1 MGMERE
7 HLEAEMAVDEEILEI
22 EIDAVLVEEEGLET
36 GTENAIVASEVVV
49 DVLMEAITEMA
60 EVVIEDIEG
69 ILEEIAKNIHDGMIV
84 IVDQEVDHIS
94 CTNSRK
100 ILPFAD

>member
-1 MGMERE
+1 
-7 HLEAEMAVDEEILEI
+7 
-22 EIDAVLVEEEGLET
+22 
-36 GTENAIVASEVVV
+36 
-49 DVLMEAITEMA
+49 MA

-69 ILEEIAKNIHDGMIV
+69 ILEEIAKNVDLTAENIHGGMTV

-100 ILPFAD
+100 ILPFADVFV

>member
-1 MGMERE
+1 MERE

-49 DVLMEAITEMA
+49 DVLMEAITGTKLVEYFQ
-60 EVVIEDIEG
+60 I
-69 ILEEIAKNIHDGMIV
+69 NISFTQIRIKFFLVRVLCVH
-84 IVDQEVDHIS
+84 
-94 CTNSRK
+94 
-100 ILPFAD
+100 